1 MTDPLDI
8 WILSDG
14 KPGHE
19 NQSFGLADLLAD
31 ERYKLYECFDR
42 KGLLDLLDR
51 LRESGMEMLACAP

>member
-19 NQSFGLADLLAD
+19 NQSFGLAEATLLVTGGALRRRSAPCAD
-31 ERYKLYECFDR
+31 
-42 KGLLDLLDR
+42 
-51 LRESGMEMLACAP
+51 